1 MQVAQ
6 IRNCISDAG
15 LALIIVGV
23 PIGMFMNFFISN
35 SSWSNILMFAGL
47 LMIVRVSKLLK
58 MELPSWNKNMALLLV
73 FQFLCVIY
81 FMAAQD
87 PPRKYLNF
95 HIFIMGLIFALSSV
109 DFKIINID
117 RVISIAWV
125 LSITCVL
132 LDYFCFA
139 QGLVGDY
146 TEVISI
152 FNNDDNILERFTMS
166 SACLTNIICSLF
178 LSRKARWVQII
189 AVLSIIL
196 DFYIIT
202 LIGKRTPLIISFV
215 IVVSYLLKN
224 RISFKLSYIVY
235 AILIY
240 FIVVYVFFRNSVV
253 NVQLTSV
260 IDNIGRGVEDMISG
274 SETDDFG
281 SAVARYEARVF
292 AIDYIRF
299 NFSPLN
305 YIFGGGYMVKWLD
318 IPILQAYLDM
328 GIIGFFFYLYY
339 VLLLPIISIIKASAT
354 NVAIQFASFN
364 AFYSIFS
371 AFNSGNPY
379 GYNKWIP
386 IVVLVFVLINA
397 SKDTKQ
403 VNAETLKFK
412 SHLLT

>member
-1 MQVAQ
+1 M
-6 IRNCISDAG
+6 
-15 LALIIVGV
+15 
-23 PIGMFMNFFISN
+23 
-35 SSWSNILMFAGL
+35 
-47 LMIVRVSKLLK
+47 
-58 MELPSWNKNMALLLV
+58 
-73 FQFLCVIY
+73 
-81 FMAAQD
+81 
-87 PPRKYLNF
+87 
-95 HIFIMGLIFALSSV
+95 
-109 DFKIINID
+109 
-117 RVISIAWV
+117 

-224 RISFKLSYIVY
+224 RISFKLSYVVY